1 MEAYTKYKVI
11 YEEPIA
17 DITFD
22 GGNLNKAR
30 MPAFSTSIEHN
41 GILENAIRQEKE
53 ITFKLQRNK

>member
-41 GILENAIRQEKE
+41 TKNPRECNQARKRNNIQIAKE
-53 ITFKLQRNK
+53 